1 MKSRLCRKTAFAS
14 ENRIRK
20 RDAGFLRCSNCRTE
34 ARKRISLCLC
44 AFCSASITNGGR
56 RRIKRLRPLHLSD
69 SQNGKSRRPAIGHII
84 SHHRTSHSD
93 APDKKRNKRIT
104 RRHSP
109 VFAIVKHRS
118 KMLPEAT
125 ENRQEQPRADK
136 VRRFPPAEDF
146 TRLCQSA
153 IMRIVIPL
161 HL

>member
-34 ARKRISLCLC
+34 ARKRLSLCLC

-118 KMLPEAT
+118 KCFPKRRKTVRNSHGRTKSAVSRLPKILPAFV
-125 ENRQEQPRADK
+125 NRQ
-136 VRRFPPAEDF
+136 
-146 TRLCQSA
+146 S
-153 IMRIVIPL
+153 
-161 HL
+161 